1 MKNQSLLAS
10 HFRKLLMTIFYSIL
24 LLLVCF
30 SCTSS
35 DQNLQ
40 VSGFRFAF
48 EGNDY
53 FIRSIYC
60 PNNPQSCNHLIGKD
74 FEAVDLNQDRII
86 DKIVKGDLTI
96 LEAQRIYSYSLDLLK
111 KQNKLSEVNK
121 SNEHFK
127 FVLEKTN
134 IIFEIT
140 SFQPE
145 IGDPFNQFKIVEKR
159 VTVSNSISLFNDKNS
174 DGNLEEKLDGT
185 LSIMEAQK
193 QYQET
198 IEEGIKADRIEKVN
212 GMIRVK

>member
-10 HFRKLLMTIFYSIL
+10 HFRKLLKSIFYSFFIL
-24 LLLVCF
+24 IVAF
-30 SCTSS
+30 SCSS
-35 DQNLQ
+35 LDQKLQ

-60 PNNPQSCNHLIGKD
+60 PNSPQSCNHLIGKD
-74 FEAVDLNQDRII
+74 FEAVDINQDRII
-86 DKIVKGDLTI
+86 DKIVKGDCTVP
-96 LEAQRIYSYSLDLLK
+96 EAQRIYSYSLDLLK

-145 IGDPFNQFKIVEKR
+145 IGNPFNQFKVVENR
-159 VTVSNSISLFNDKNS
+159 VTVNNSISLFNDKNS
-174 DGNLEEKLDGT
+174 DGNLDEKLDGT

-193 QYQET
+193 LYQET
-198 IEEGIKADRIEKVN
+198 IEEGIKADRIDKVN